1 MWEAETVEFLE
12 CLKKFLWKYKNIP
25 IQLELHQIAF
35 YREQDEGLLDSEE
48 YLQDRERLIEAYC
61 KLIEEII
68 KEHSCC

>member
-1 MWEAETVEFLE
+1 MEFLRK
-12 CLKKFLWKYKNIP
+12 LKEFLWKYKNIP
-25 IQLELHQIAF
+25 IQLEFYQIAF

-48 YLQDRERLIEAYC
+48 YLQDREKLIEAYR